1 MKEIK
6 IRAWDDIA
14 KQMSYGEI
22 ELFDDM
28 SGFRF
33 DHFETEKPIFM
44 LWSSLQDT
52 DEKDIYA
59 DDILEVTD
67 SEGIVCRTIIEFK
80 DGVFQVGEWHPKEPV
95 SIEHCN
101 YDGEWKEIEVNIE
114 DYERLDIVLQHHLDF
129 RVIGNKHEHPYLIVN
144 EDE

>member
-1 MKEIK
+1 MTIK
-6 IRAWDDIA
+6 IRAWDDVA
-14 KQMSYGEI
+14 KRMSYGEI

-28 SGFRF
+28 LGFRF

-44 LWSSLQDT
+44 LWSTCQDT
-52 DEKDIYA
+52 DGKDIYA
-59 DDILEVTD
+59 DDILEVID
-67 SEGIVCRTIIEFK
+67 SDGNVSRTIVEFE
-80 DGVFQVGEWHPKEPV
+80 DGVFRVGKWYPKEPV

-101 YDGEWKEIEVNIE
+101 YDGEWEEIEVNID

-129 RVIGNKHEHPYLIVN
+129 KVIGNKHEHYYLIVN

>member
-1 MKEIK
+1 MQIK
-6 IRAWDDIA
+6 IRAWDDVA
-14 KQMSYGEI
+14 QKMSYGEK

-28 SGFRF
+28 LGFRF

-67 SEGIVCRTIIEFK
+67 ANGNICRTIVKFE
-80 DGVFQVGEWHPKEPV
+80 DGVFRVGEWYPREPV
-95 SIEHCN
+95 SIEHFN
-101 YDGEWKEIEVNIE
+101 YDGEWEQVEIDI
-114 DYERLDIVLQHHLDF
+114 DAYERLDVVLQHHLDF
-129 RVIGNKHEHPYLIVN
+129 KVVGNKHEHPHLIV
-144 EDE
+144 DEYE